1 MSNCFH
7 SSFSSCELS
16 ESASQDRD
24 PGSTGSARLTLCET
38 QKKCNDGNWKPKS
51 QPRQR
56 SIILIDDT
64 REKGEE
70 VMGAEDWVGSDWTG
84 VGARDATLNCSSLTS
99 QPSSCQS
106 TTRHQS
112 PISVRKVR

>member
-1 MSNCFH
+1 MLNCFH

-24 PGSTGSARLTLCET
+24 PGSNAPARLTLCET
-38 QKKCNDGNWKPKS
+38 QQKCSDNWEPKS
-51 QPRQR
+51 QPGQG

-64 REKGEE
+64 RRKGEE
-70 VMGAEDWVGSDWTG
+70 VVGREDWVGSDWTG

-112 PISVRKVR
+112 PVSVRRLR